1 MRIEPKTIIRFTLEY
16 FDIIRDMFDAQ
27 VAEGLLKQEHL
38 NDIYA
43 KHNRNI
49 ESQLLEYKI
58 LRRVG
63 GDFDFRQE
71 YFLFLKFILEEF
83 RPLLPEHIEKYNY
96 SITELFRKIKQDIF
110 GDKDVLESRLK
121 NLQNE
126 IKEFVS
132 AVEHN
137 TISLLEQTR
146 ALKANL
152 EKVDYR
158 EKVQRA
164 SFWIDYYIIPLNRI
178 LDVTHNESV
187 ISKLYSI
194 SEFVNNK
201 RLNFYDE
208 GIRISFEHLY
218 FQLIQTNDDLLKQS
232 KILTHELLPLIE
244 RIRTES
250 TILTGF
256 ISFLRNPYKTN
267 VPKLFKR
274 KNNMVF
280 SSNAALNAKAFLE
293 QFASDDTIYV
303 EEALEATDRW
313 IFDKDYFKD
322 RLKENL
328 PVENFFDWA
337 SVTLKKEY
345 KNIETEK
352 LFALTTL
359 LFEDDLQLEFD
370 DKKKNK
376 KIKTDEYTLKVP
388 NIAVSNYGIF

>member
-1 MRIEPKTIIRFTLEY
+1 
-16 FDIIRDMFDAQ
+16 
-27 VAEGLLKQEHL
+27 
-38 NDIYA
+38 
-43 KHNRNI
+43 
-49 ESQLLEYKI
+49 
-58 LRRVG
+58 
-63 GDFDFRQE
+63 
-71 YFLFLKFILEEF
+71 
-83 RPLLPEHIEKYNY
+83 
-96 SITELFRKIKQDIF
+96 
-110 GDKDVLESRLK
+110 
-121 NLQNE
+121 
-126 IKEFVS
+126 
-132 AVEHN
+132 
-137 TISLLEQTR
+137 
-146 ALKANL
+146 
-152 EKVDYR
+152 
-158 EKVQRA
+158 
-164 SFWIDYYIIPLNRI
+164 

-256 ISFLRNPYKTN
+256 ISFLRNPYKTD

-303 EEALEATDRW
+303 EEAIEAADRW

-370 DKKKNK
+370 EKKKNK

>member
-16 FDIIRDMFDAQ
+16 FDIIRDMFDAH
-27 VAEGLLKQEHL
+27 VAEGILKQEHVSE
-38 NDIYA
+38 IYS

-49 ESQLLEYKI
+49 EAQMLEYK
-58 LRRVG
+58 LMRRVG
-63 GDFDFRQE
+63 NDFDLRAE
-71 YFLFLKFILEEF
+71 YLNFLKFVLEEF

-96 SITELFRKIKQDIF
+96 SITELFRKIKDEIF
-110 GDKDVLESRLK
+110 GDKEVLQSRVQ
-121 NLQNE
+121 NLSNE
-126 IKEFVS
+126 IREFVT

-164 SFWIDYYIIPLNRI
+164 SFWIDYYILPLNRI

-187 ISKLYSI
+187 ISKLYNI

-208 GIRISFEHLY
+208 NIRISFESLY

-232 KILTHELLPLIE
+232 RILTNELLPLIE

-256 ISFLRNPYKTN
+256 ITFLRNPYRTP
-267 VPKLFKR
+267 VPKMFKR

-280 SSNAALNAKAFLE
+280 SSNAALNAKAFME
-293 QFASDDTIYV
+293 QFAKDDTIYV
-303 EEALEATDRW
+303 EDIVNESEKW
-313 IFDKDYFKD
+313 IFDKDHFKD
-322 RLKENL
+322 ILKEQL
-328 PVENFFDWA
+328 PVESFFDWA
-337 SVTLKKEY
+337 ATTLEKEY
-345 KNIETEK
+345 TAVETDK

-359 LFEDDLQLEFD
+359 LFEEDLQLEFD
-370 DKKKNK
+370 EKKKNE

-388 NIAVSNYGIF
+388 NITVSNYGIF

>member
-16 FDIIRDMFDAQ
+16 FDIIRDMFDAH
-27 VAEGLLKQEHL
+27 VAEGLLKQEHVAEIFL
-38 NDIYA
+38 

-49 ESQLLEYKI
+49 EAQMLEYK
-58 LRRVG
+58 LMRRIG
-63 GDFDFRQE
+63 NDFDLRSE
-71 YFLFLKFILEEF
+71 YLNFLKFILEEF

-96 SITELFRKIKQDIF
+96 SISELFRKIKDEIF
-110 GDKDVLESRLK
+110 GDKDVLDSRVK
-121 NLQNE
+121 NISNE
-126 IKEFVS
+126 IREFVT

-164 SFWIDYYIIPLNRI
+164 SFWIDYYILPLNRI

-187 ISKLYSI
+187 ISKLYNI

-208 GIRISFEHLY
+208 NIRQSFESLY

-232 KILTHELLPLIE
+232 RILTNELLPLIE

-256 ISFLRNPYKTN
+256 ITFLRNPYKTQ
-267 VPKLFKR
+267 VPKMFKR
-274 KNNMVF
+274 KNNMVL
-280 SSNAALNAKAFLE
+280 SSNAALNAKAFME
-293 QFASDDTIYV
+293 QFAKDDTIY
-303 EEALEATDRW
+303 LEDLIDNNDKW
-313 IFDKDYFKD
+313 IFDIDYFKGKL
-322 RLKENL
+322 REQL
-328 PVENFFDWA
+328 PVNNFFDWA
-337 SVTLKKEY
+337 ATTLEKEY
-345 KNIETEK
+345 TAIESDK

-359 LFEDDLQLEFD
+359 LFEEDLQLEFD
-370 DKKKNK
+370 EKKKNK

-388 NIAVSNYGIF
+388 NITVSNYGIF

>member
-16 FDIIRDMFDAQ
+16 FDIIRDMFDAH

-38 NDIYA
+38 AEIFL

-49 ESQLLEYKI
+49 ETQMLEYK
-58 LRRVG
+58 LMRRIG
-63 GDFDFRQE
+63 NDFDLRSE
-71 YFLFLKFILEEF
+71 YLNFLKFILEEF

-96 SITELFRKIKQDIF
+96 SITELFRKIKDEIF
-110 GDKDVLESRLK
+110 GDKDVLDSRVK
-121 NLQNE
+121 NISNE
-126 IKEFVS
+126 IREFVT

-164 SFWIDYYIIPLNRI
+164 SFWIDYYILPLNRI

-187 ISKLYSI
+187 ISKLYNI

-208 GIRISFEHLY
+208 NIRQSFESLY

-232 KILTHELLPLIE
+232 RILTNELLPLIE

-256 ISFLRNPYKTN
+256 ITFLRNPYKTT
-267 VPKLFKR
+267 VPKMFKR
-274 KNNMVF
+274 KNNMVL
-280 SSNAALNAKAFLE
+280 SSNAALNAKAFME
-293 QFASDDTIYV
+293 QFAKDDTIYV
-303 EEALEATDRW
+303 EDLIDNNDKW
-313 IFDKDYFKD
+313 IFDIDYFKGKL
-322 RLKENL
+322 REQL
-328 PVENFFDWA
+328 PVNNFFDWA
-337 SVTLKKEY
+337 ATTLEKEY
-345 KNIETEK
+345 TAIESDK

-359 LFEDDLQLEFD
+359 LFEEDLQLEFD
-370 DKKKNK
+370 EKKKNK

-388 NIAVSNYGIF
+388 NITVSNYGIF

>member
-16 FDIIRDMFDAQ
+16 FDIIRDMFDAH

-38 NDIYA
+38 AEIFL

-49 ESQLLEYKI
+49 EAQMLEYK
-58 LRRVG
+58 LMRRIG
-63 GDFDFRQE
+63 NDFDLRSE
-71 YFLFLKFILEEF
+71 YLNFLKFILEEF

-96 SITELFRKIKQDIF
+96 SISELFRKIKDEIF
-110 GDKDVLESRLK
+110 GDKDVLDSRVK
-121 NLQNE
+121 NISNE
-126 IKEFVS
+126 IREFVT

-164 SFWIDYYIIPLNRI
+164 SFWIDYYILPLNRI

-187 ISKLYSI
+187 ISKLYNI

-208 GIRISFEHLY
+208 NIRQSFESLY

-232 KILTHELLPLIE
+232 RILTNELLPLIE

-256 ISFLRNPYKTN
+256 ITFLRNPYKTP
-267 VPKLFKR
+267 VPKMFKR
-274 KNNMVF
+274 KNNMVL
-280 SSNAALNAKAFLE
+280 SSNAALNAKAFME
-293 QFASDDTIYV
+293 QFAKDDTIY
-303 EEALEATDRW
+303 LEDLIDNNDKW
-313 IFDKDYFKD
+313 IFDIDYFKGKL
-322 RLKENL
+322 REQL
-328 PVENFFDWA
+328 PVNNFFDWA
-337 SVTLKKEY
+337 ATTLEKEY
-345 KNIETEK
+345 TAIESDK

-359 LFEDDLQLEFD
+359 LFEEDLQLEFD
-370 DKKKNK
+370 EKKKNK

-388 NIAVSNYGIF
+388 NITVSNYGIF

>member
-49 ESQLLEYKI
+49 EAQLLEYKI

-121 NLQNE
+121 NLQIE

-256 ISFLRNPYKTN
+256 ISFL
-267 VPKLFKR
+267 
-274 KNNMVF
+274 
-280 SSNAALNAKAFLE
+280 S
-293 QFASDDTIYV
+293 
-303 EEALEATDRW
+303 
-313 IFDKDYFKD
+313 
-322 RLKENL
+322 
-328 PVENFFDWA
+328 
-337 SVTLKKEY
+337 TL
-345 KNIETEK
+345 
-352 LFALTTL
+352 AG
-359 LFEDDLQLEFD
+359 
-370 DKKKNK
+370 
-376 KIKTDEYTLKVP
+376 
-388 NIAVSNYGIF
+388 SM

>member
-16 FDIIRDMFDAQ
+16 FDIIRDMFDAH

-38 NDIYA
+38 AEIFL

-49 ESQLLEYKI
+49 ETQMLEYK
-58 LRRVG
+58 LMRRIG
-63 GDFDFRQE
+63 NDFDLRSE
-71 YFLFLKFILEEF
+71 YLNFLKFILEEF

-96 SITELFRKIKQDIF
+96 SITELFRKIKDEIF
-110 GDKDVLESRLK
+110 GDKDVLDSRVK
-121 NLQNE
+121 NISNE
-126 IKEFVS
+126 IREFVT

-164 SFWIDYYIIPLNRI
+164 SFWIDYYILPLNRI

-187 ISKLYSI
+187 ISKLYNI

-208 GIRISFEHLY
+208 NIRQSFESLY

-232 KILTHELLPLIE
+232 RILTNELLPLIE

-256 ISFLRNPYKTN
+256 ITFLRSPYKTP
-267 VPKLFKR
+267 VPKMFKR
-274 KNNMVF
+274 KNNMVL
-280 SSNAALNAKAFLE
+280 SSNAALNAKAFME
-293 QFASDDTIYV
+293 QFAKDDTIYV
-303 EEALEATDRW
+303 EDLIDNNDKW
-313 IFDKDYFKD
+313 IFDIDYFKGKL
-322 RLKENL
+322 REQL
-328 PVENFFDWA
+328 PVNNFFDWA
-337 SVTLKKEY
+337 ATTLEKEY
-345 KNIETEK
+345 TAIESDK

-359 LFEDDLQLEFD
+359 LFEEDLQLEFD
-370 DKKKNK
+370 EKKKNK

-388 NIAVSNYGIF
+388 NITVSNYGIF

>member
-16 FDIIRDMFDAQ
+16 FDIIRDMFDTH
-27 VAEGLLKQEHL
+27 VAEGLLKQEHVAEIFL
-38 NDIYA
+38 

-49 ESQLLEYKI
+49 EAQMLEYK
-58 LRRVG
+58 LMRRIG
-63 GDFDFRQE
+63 NDFDLRSE
-71 YFLFLKFILEEF
+71 YLNFLKFILEEF

-96 SITELFRKIKQDIF
+96 SISELFRKIKDEIF
-110 GDKDVLESRLK
+110 GDKDVLDSRVK
-121 NLQNE
+121 NISNE
-126 IKEFVS
+126 IREFVT

-164 SFWIDYYIIPLNRI
+164 SFWIDYYILPLNRI

-187 ISKLYSI
+187 ISKLYNI

-208 GIRISFEHLY
+208 NIRQSFESLY

-232 KILTHELLPLIE
+232 RILTNELLPLIE

-256 ISFLRNPYKTN
+256 ITFLRNPYKTP
-267 VPKLFKR
+267 VPKMFKR
-274 KNNMVF
+274 KNNMVL
-280 SSNAALNAKAFLE
+280 SSNAALNAKAFME
-293 QFASDDTIYV
+293 QFAKDDTIY
-303 EEALEATDRW
+303 LEDLIDNNDKW
-313 IFDKDYFKD
+313 IFDIDYFKGKL
-322 RLKENL
+322 REQL
-328 PVENFFDWA
+328 PVNNFFDWA
-337 SVTLKKEY
+337 ATTLEKEY
-345 KNIETEK
+345 TAIETDK

-359 LFEDDLQLEFD
+359 LFEEDLQLEFD
-370 DKKKNK
+370 EKKKNK

-388 NIAVSNYGIF
+388 NITVSNYGIF

>member
-16 FDIIRDMFDAQ
+16 FDIIRDMFDAH

-38 NDIYA
+38 AEIFL
-43 KHNRNI
+43 KHSRNI
-49 ESQLLEYKI
+49 EAQMLEYK
-58 LRRVG
+58 LMRRIG
-63 GDFDFRQE
+63 NDFDLRSE
-71 YFLFLKFILEEF
+71 YLNFLKFILEEF

-96 SITELFRKIKQDIF
+96 SITELFRKIKDEIF
-110 GDKDVLESRLK
+110 GDKDVLDSRVK
-121 NLQNE
+121 NISNE
-126 IKEFVS
+126 IREFVT

-164 SFWIDYYIIPLNRI
+164 SFWIDYYILPLNRI

-187 ISKLYSI
+187 ISKLYNI

-208 GIRISFEHLY
+208 NIRQSFESLY

-232 KILTHELLPLIE
+232 RILTNELLPLIE

-256 ISFLRNPYKTN
+256 ITFLRNPYKTP
-267 VPKLFKR
+267 VPKMFKR
-274 KNNMVF
+274 KNNMVL
-280 SSNAALNAKAFLE
+280 SSNAALNAKAFME
-293 QFASDDTIYV
+293 QFTKDDTIY
-303 EEALEATDRW
+303 LEDLIDNNDKW
-313 IFDKDYFKD
+313 IFDIDYFKGKL
-322 RLKENL
+322 REEL
-328 PVENFFDWA
+328 PVNNFFDWA
-337 SVTLKKEY
+337 TTTLEKEY
-345 KNIETEK
+345 TAIETDK

-359 LFEDDLQLEFD
+359 LFEEDLQLEFD
-370 DKKKNK
+370 EKKKNK

-388 NIAVSNYGIF
+388 NITVSNYGIF

>member
-16 FDIIRDMFDAQ
+16 FDIIRDMFDAH
-27 VAEGLLKQEHL
+27 VAEGLLKQEHVAEIFL
-38 NDIYA
+38 

-49 ESQLLEYKI
+49 EAQMLEYK
-58 LRRVG
+58 LMRRIG
-63 GDFDFRQE
+63 NDFDLRSE
-71 YFLFLKFILEEF
+71 YLNFLKFILEEF

-96 SITELFRKIKQDIF
+96 SISELFRKIKDEIF
-110 GDKDVLESRLK
+110 GDKDVLDSRVK
-121 NLQNE
+121 NISNE
-126 IKEFVS
+126 IREFVT

-164 SFWIDYYIIPLNRI
+164 SFWIDYYILPLNRI

-187 ISKLYSI
+187 ISKLYNI

-208 GIRISFEHLY
+208 NIRQSFESLY

-232 KILTHELLPLIE
+232 RILTNELLPLIE

-250 TILTGF
+250 TILSGF
-256 ISFLRNPYKTN
+256 ITFLRNPYKTQ
-267 VPKLFKR
+267 VPKMFKR
-274 KNNMVF
+274 KNNMVL
-280 SSNAALNAKAFLE
+280 SSNAALNAKAFME
-293 QFASDDTIYV
+293 QFAKDDTIY
-303 EEALEATDRW
+303 LEDLIDNNDKW
-313 IFDKDYFKD
+313 IFDIDYFKGKL
-322 RLKENL
+322 REQL
-328 PVENFFDWA
+328 PVNNFFDWA
-337 SVTLKKEY
+337 ATTLEKEY
-345 KNIETEK
+345 TAIESDK

-359 LFEDDLQLEFD
+359 LFEEDLQLEFD
-370 DKKKNK
+370 EKKKNK

-388 NIAVSNYGIF
+388 NITVSNYGIF

>member
-16 FDIIRDMFDAQ
+16 FDIIRDMFDAH

-38 NDIYA
+38 AEIFL

-49 ESQLLEYKI
+49 ETQMLEYK
-58 LRRVG
+58 LMRRIG
-63 GDFDFRQE
+63 NDFDLRSE
-71 YFLFLKFILEEF
+71 YLNFLKFILEEF

-96 SITELFRKIKQDIF
+96 SITELFRKIKDEIF
-110 GDKDVLESRLK
+110 GDKDVLDSRVK
-121 NLQNE
+121 NISNE
-126 IKEFVS
+126 IREFVT

-164 SFWIDYYIIPLNRI
+164 SFWIDYYILPLNRI

-187 ISKLYSI
+187 ISKLYNI

-208 GIRISFEHLY
+208 NIRQSFESLY

-232 KILTHELLPLIE
+232 RILTNELLPLIE

-256 ISFLRNPYKTN
+256 ITFLRNPYKTP
-267 VPKLFKR
+267 VPKMFKR
-274 KNNMVF
+274 KNNMVL
-280 SSNAALNAKAFLE
+280 SSNAALNAKAFME
-293 QFASDDTIYV
+293 QFAKDDTIYV
-303 EEALEATDRW
+303 EDLIDNNDKW
-313 IFDKDYFKD
+313 IFDIDYFKGKL
-322 RLKENL
+322 REQL
-328 PVENFFDWA
+328 PVNNFFDWA
-337 SVTLKKEY
+337 ATTLEKEY
-345 KNIETEK
+345 TAIESDK

-359 LFEDDLQLEFD
+359 LFEEDLQLEFD
-370 DKKKNK
+370 EKKKNK

-388 NIAVSNYGIF
+388 NITVSNYGIF

>member
-16 FDIIRDMFDAQ
+16 FDIIRDMFDAH
-27 VAEGLLKQEHL
+27 VAEGLLKQEHVAEIFL
-38 NDIYA
+38 

-49 ESQLLEYKI
+49 EAQMLEYK
-58 LRRVG
+58 LMRRIG
-63 GDFDFRQE
+63 NDFDLRSE
-71 YFLFLKFILEEF
+71 YLNFLKFILEEF

-96 SITELFRKIKQDIF
+96 SISELFRKIKDEIF
-110 GDKDVLESRLK
+110 GDKDVLDSRVK
-121 NLQNE
+121 NISNE
-126 IKEFVS
+126 IREFVT

-164 SFWIDYYIIPLNRI
+164 SFWIDYYILPLNRI
-178 LDVTHNESV
+178 LDVTHKESV
-187 ISKLYSI
+187 ISKLYNI

-208 GIRISFEHLY
+208 NTRQSFESLY

-232 KILTHELLPLIE
+232 RILTNELLPLIE

-256 ISFLRNPYKTN
+256 ITFLRNPYKTP
-267 VPKLFKR
+267 VPKMFKR
-274 KNNMVF
+274 KNNMVL
-280 SSNAALNAKAFLE
+280 SSNAALNAKAFME
-293 QFASDDTIYV
+293 QFAKDDTIYLV
-303 EEALEATDRW
+303 DLIDNNDKW
-313 IFDKDYFKD
+313 IFDIDYFKGKL
-322 RLKENL
+322 REQL
-328 PVENFFDWA
+328 PVNNFFDWA
-337 SVTLKKEY
+337 ATTLEKEY
-345 KNIETEK
+345 TAIESDK

-359 LFEDDLQLEFD
+359 LFEEDLQLEFD
-370 DKKKNK
+370 EKKKNK

-388 NIAVSNYGIF
+388 NITVSNYGIF